1 MNKKNISFPKKL
13 SLKRILLLLFL
24 LYLAALTVPYIPHKK
39 VSDSFR
45 KSFSERTFYSDT
57 IGTERVA
64 YIDDNEE
71 ALLYRLR
78 MIGEADKEIILSTFD
93 FNSDRAGK
101 EILAA
106 LLHAADRGVSV
117 RIIADGISGF
127 LDLRGD
133 PWFQAAA
140 SHENIEIRVYN
151 PVNFLKPWD
160 MQARLH
166 DKYLIID
173 RDMYLLGGRNT
184 ANLFLGDYSSS
195 KNIDRELFVYET
207 QDSADSSLYELL
219 DYFEHIWNLEESHD
233 YTCRKKTDK
242 INDCLLELEKQY
254 ASLRDQYPEMTEE
267 WNWESMT
274 METNKVS
281 LLYNPVQSENKEP
294 WMWYSLHQLMM
305 ESNEVTIYT
314 PYIICGKEMYDDLS
328 ALGEKD
334 IPVEI
339 ITNDVASGANPW
351 GCTDYLNQKKNIWET
366 GVKVYEF
373 MGSHSCHTK
382 AVLIDDRMSIIGS
395 YNLDMRSTYQDT
407 ELMLA
412 VDSPELNALV
422 RKEAETDKTY
432 SKVMENGTYSYGEN
446 YESKEL
452 SLPKKI
458 FYAVLRVVTVPIRRF
473 L

>member
-78 MIGEADKEIILSTFD
+78 MIGEADEEIILSTFD

-184 ANLFLGDYSSS
+184 TNLFLGDYSSS

-219 DYFEHIWNLEESHD
+219 DYFEHIWNLKESHD

-254 ASLRDQYPEMTEE
+254 ASLRDQYPEMTE
-267 WNWESMT
+267 
-274 METNKVS
+274 V
-281 LLYNPVQSENKEP
+281 
-294 WMWYSLHQLMM
+294 
-305 ESNEVTIYT
+305 
-314 PYIICGKEMYDDLS
+314 
-328 ALGEKD
+328 
-334 IPVEI
+334 
-339 ITNDVASGANPW
+339 
-351 GCTDYLNQKKNIWET
+351 
-366 GVKVYEF
+366 
-373 MGSHSCHTK
+373 
-382 AVLIDDRMSIIGS
+382 
-395 YNLDMRSTYQDT
+395 
-407 ELMLA
+407 
-412 VDSPELNALV
+412 
-422 RKEAETDKTY
+422 
-432 SKVMENGTYSYGEN
+432 
-446 YESKEL
+446 
-452 SLPKKI
+452 
-458 FYAVLRVVTVPIRRF
+458 
-473 L
+473 